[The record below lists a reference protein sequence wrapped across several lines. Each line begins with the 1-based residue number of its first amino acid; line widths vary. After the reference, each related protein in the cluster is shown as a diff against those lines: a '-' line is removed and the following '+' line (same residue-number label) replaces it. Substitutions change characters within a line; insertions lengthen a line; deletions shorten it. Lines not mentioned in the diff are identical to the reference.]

1 MVLLIKQS
9 CEVNSGNNISA
20 KTMNQIQP
28 SVKKVSNCILAP
40 SINGLYLNP
49 FGADVIFYVYNE
61 NHQYV
66 EVPAHKNVLTIL
78 YSKFNELFLDPSKD
92 KYTVHIYGSS
102 VDGVKQFLQLFYLFE
117 VNFTLDE
124 ICDVMNLCKMYELF
138 DFLEICSTYLI
149 NHLKTDTI
157 CFGYELGILFEQQNL
172 IDFCEITIKKEAA
185 DIFKT
190 NAFLECNRKLVQR
203 IFDMNIPNVSPL
215 DKINACLAWAKE
227 ECDFENG
234 EEKTQFMDLRT
245 ILGDL
250 FDKLPFT
257 SLEYAEF
264 VEIFPQCLNLFK
276 TDELKKTMEFIS
288 KKKMTS
294 TNTDDNSMM

>member
-1 MVLLIKQS
+1 MVLLAKQS
-9 CEVNSGNNISA
+9 CAINSGNNKPA
-20 KTMNQIQP
+20 KTMAPIQS
-28 SVKKVSNCILAP
+28 SVKKVANSILAP

-49 FGADVIFYVYNE
+49 FRADVIFYVYNE
-61 NHQYV
+61 DHQYV

-78 YSKFNELFLDPSKD
+78 FSKFNELFSDSSKD

-102 VDGVKQFLQLFYLFE
+102 VDGVKQFLQFFYLFE

-172 IDFCEITIKKEAA
+172 IDFCEKTIKTEAA

-190 NAFLECNRKLVQR
+190 NTFLECDRKLVIR
-203 IFDMNIPNVSPL
+203 IIDMNIPNVSPL

-227 ECDFENG
+227 ECYLENG
-234 EEKTQFMDLRT
+234 EEKTQSLDLRT

-257 SLEYAEF
+257 SLAYAEF
-264 VEIFPQCLNLFK
+264 VAIIPQCLNLFK
-276 TDELKKTMEFIS
+276 RDELKKTMEIIS
-288 KKKMTS
+288 RKKMS
-294 TNTDDNSMM
+294 SSNTDDFSMM